1 MTDESPPGLFG
12 DASPTGGSYLV
23 LARKYRPRTFADLI
37 GQEAMVRTIANSFT
51 LGRVA
56 HATMLTGVRGVGKT
70 TTARLLARAL
80 NYRRDAINQP
90 SIVLDPPGEHCQAI
104 MESRH
109 PDVFEMDAASRT
121 GIGDIRELL
130 ESVRYAPVMARYK
143 VYIIDEVHMLSQQAF
158 NGLLKTLE
166 EPPPHVKF
174 IFATTEIRKVPV
186 TVLSRCQR
194 FDLKRIDSERLAK
207 HLANICAKE
216 GVKVDADGLA
226 LIARAA
232 EGSARDGLSLL
243 DQALV
248 QKPSETVTAA
258 DVRDMLGLADR
269 GRVLDLFEA
278 IARADAKTALGEVR
292 SQYDSG
298 ADPSLI
304 LRDLLDI
311 GHEAARAQALGADA
325 RIVGGADW
333 IARVRALAQ
342 TLTPAQL
349 SRLWQMLLKA
359 LEEASKAPDPI
370 AALEMAMVRL
380 CAAQSLPPPEE
391 AARLLR
397 EGAPTPKDA
406 TGAKPASQSGPTA
419 TRRPPRKHPTPGL
432 AYVQINMVETIA
444 NLAATEAGLEHLVAP
459 LERMQTLYFCP
470 KHAVLE
476 FRAASDQPPN
486 FAQAIVDLLWNDTGV
501 DWHVRALGPEEKPS
515 GCALAPPQAP
525 ALQSFED
532 VTRAVA
538 EERDIDLELALE
550 RLKVLRFSPDG
561 LIVFVAAPEQPRD
574 LVRRLKAFL
583 EERTPFEWTI
593 RATDEAPAPVESLA
607 ERRKREEK
615 RALDE
620 LKRQPFI
627 AEALKHFPNAEIAS
641 VRSPVDEAG
650 GAVARFPQKPSGTPP
665 SPRKKESDR

>member
-12 DASPTGGSYLV
+12 DSGPSGGGYLV
-23 LARKYRPRTFADLI
+23 LARKYRPRIFADLI
-37 GQEAMVRTIANSFT
+37 GQEAMVRTIANSFA

-80 NYRRDAINQP
+80 NYRRGELDKP
-90 SIVLDPPGEHCQAI
+90 SVDLDPPGEHCQAI

-143 VYIIDEVHMLSQQAF
+143 VYIIDEVHMLSTAAF

-194 FDLKRIDSERLAK
+194 FDLKRIDSERLAE
-207 HLANICAKE
+207 HLGAICAKE
-216 GVKVDADGLA
+216 GVSVDADGLA

-248 QKPSETVTAA
+248 QKPGDTVTAA

-278 IARADAKTALGEVR
+278 IAKADAKTALNEAR

-311 GHEAARAQALGADA
+311 GHEAARAQALGGDA

-333 IARVRALAQ
+333 VARVRALAQ
-342 TLTPAQL
+342 SLTPAQL

-380 CAAQSLPPPEE
+380 CAAQSLPPPED

-397 EGAPTPKDA
+397 EGLSSPVYGGSGASAARDEGGGGMRPSPLSQSAAQPDSSPA
-406 TGAKPASQSGPTA
+406 SGGAKVPFA
-419 TRRPPRKHPTPGL
+419 T
-432 AYVQINMVETIA
+432 
-444 NLAATEAGLEHLVAP
+444 
-459 LERMQTLYFCP
+459 
-470 KHAVLE
+470 
-476 FRAASDQPPN
+476 
-486 FAQAIVDLLWNDTGV
+486 
-501 DWHVRALGPEEKPS
+501 
-515 GCALAPPQAP
+515 
-525 ALQSFED
+525 FED
-532 VTRAVA
+532 VTRTVA
-538 EERDIDLELALE
+538 EERDIELELALE
-550 RLKVLRFSPDG
+550 RLKVVRFSPEG

-607 ERRKREEK
+607 ERRKREEL
-615 RALDE
+615 RALEE
-620 LKRQPFI
+620 LKRQPFV
-627 AEALKHFPNAEIAS
+627 AEALKHFPNGEIAA
-641 VRSPVDEAG
+641 VRAPVDETG
-650 GAVARFPQKPSGTPP
+650 GAVAPFPQKPAGAPAT
-665 SPRKKESDR
+665 PRKKESDR